1 MLGFSVLVHLCRVIS
16 IVLFLNLYVF
26 LDLLNKIFKYLRD
39 ILLVAIMI
47 LSSRPDI
54 NPLIK

>member
-1 MLGFSVLVHLCRVIS
+1 MLGFSVLVRLCRVIS